1 MTLALY
7 LSFLIGLSLLVT
19 SYRFVR
25 HSPGAPSWITAL
37 PVSRWGEIF
46 QYTGLFAASCFCII
60 TFVMQ
65 VMYIPSSSMEPGLKV
80 GDKVL
85 VKPASFGFINP
96 FTGDHIT
103 EGDFKNLNRG
113 DVVIAKFAYSADVR
127 YIKRVIGLP
136 GDRVFVSEEGISI
149 NGNLSHF
156 QKTDNPQIYNVKLDR
171 SNFKVKIAGFEN
183 FHVQQEVTIPSGHVF
198 LLGDNLT
205 KSSDSRDLGFIP
217 LKSIIARPY

>member
-1 MTLALY
+1 
-7 LSFLIGLSLLVT
+7 
-19 SYRFVR
+19 
-25 HSPGAPSWITAL
+25 
-37 PVSRWGEIF
+37 
-46 QYTGLFAASCFCII
+46 
-60 TFVMQ
+60 MQ